1 MIEMENVR
9 RTFDGKVAVD
19 ELTLTVAGGRV
30 FAFVGPNGA
39 GKTTTIRML
48 VGLLIP
54 TSGIIRVCGHDMVHE
69 NVAAKR
75 VVGYVPDEPFL
86 YDKLTGRE
94 FLEFVAKIY
103 RMKPPAGRR
112 KIDEYTALFEM
123 AEYLDE
129 LCETY
134 SHGMKQ
140 RVVLTSALMHDP
152 SVLVVDE
159 PMVGLDPAGAKLV
172 RNLFRERAEAGAA
185 VFISTHTLSLVENI
199 ADEVGVLHKG
209 ALLYHGSVEGI
220 RNEAGTDGALEDA
233 FLQLT
238 REEAGSLE

>member
-1 MIEMENVR
+1 MIEMENIR
-9 RTFDGKVAVD
+9 RTFNGKVAVAD
-19 ELTLTVAGGRV
+19 LTLSVPSGHV

-54 TSGIIRVCGHDMVHE
+54 TAGVVRVSGFDMVAD

-75 VVGYVPDEPFL
+75 VVGYIPDEPFL

-103 RMKPPAGRR
+103 RMKPAFARER
-112 KIDEYTALFEM
+112 IDEYAALFEM
-123 AEYLDE
+123 VDYLDE

-140 RVVLTSALMHDP
+140 RVVLSSALMHDP
-152 SVLVVDE
+152 EVLVVDE

-172 RNLFRERAEAGAA
+172 RELFRKRAESGAT
-185 VFISTHTLSLVENI
+185 VFISTHTLSLVESI
-199 ADEVGVLHKG
+199 ADDVGVLHNG
-209 ALLYHGSVEGI
+209 ALLYHGSVAGLQNEGG
-220 RNEAGTDGALEDA
+220 AGGALEDA

-238 REEAGSLE
+238 REETVIRE

>member
-9 RTFDGKVAVD
+9 RAFDGKVAVQD
-19 ELTLTVAGGRV
+19 LTLTVGGGHV

-54 TSGIIRVCGHDMVHE
+54 TAGVVRVSGHDMVAD
-69 NVAAKR
+69 NLAAKR

-103 RMKPPAGRR
+103 RMKPPAAR
-112 KIDEYTALFEM
+112 KRIDEYTALFEM
-123 AEYLDE
+123 GEYLDD
-129 LCETY
+129 LCEVY

-152 SVLVVDE
+152 KVLVVDE

-172 RNLFRERAEAGAA
+172 RELFCKLAESGAA
-185 VFISTHTLSLVENI
+185 VFISTHTLSLVESI

-209 ALLYHGSVEGI
+209 ALIYHGSVEGLRI
-220 RNEAGTDGALEDA
+220 ETGTGGALEDA

-238 REEAGSLE
+238 REGAASVE